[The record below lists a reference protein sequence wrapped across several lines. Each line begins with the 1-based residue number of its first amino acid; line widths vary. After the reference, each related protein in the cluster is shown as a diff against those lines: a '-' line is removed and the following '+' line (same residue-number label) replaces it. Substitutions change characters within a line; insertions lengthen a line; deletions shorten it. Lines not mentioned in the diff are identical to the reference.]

1 MQYHRGHSTRKLP
14 EARAELLP
22 RGQRARRRGRPA
34 RRRRSPVS
42 PSPFHR
48 RRATRTPSGR
58 SRSTAGGGPTYRGH
72 STRKLPEARAELLPR
87 GRLARRRGRPAR
99 RHLSPV
105 FPLPPSHRRRAT
117 RAQSGRSRSTAGGGL
132 FYRGHSTRKL
142 PEARAEP
149 LPRGQRARRRGRPAR
164 RRRSPVFSSPFR
176 RRRAT
181 RTPSGRSRSAAGG
194 GPYHRG
200 HSTRKLPEA
209 QAELLP
215 RGRRARRRG
224 RPARRR
230 RPPRVPFPVPPQER
244 DSDAVRSEPFHC
256 GRGAAP
262 PLALDSETARG
273 PSRDAPRGQRAR
285 RRGRPARRRRSP
297 ALPPFFPRPTAGARP
312 GRRPVGAVP
321 LRAGSLPTAG
331 TRLGS
336 VALNKSTYSRG
347 GREVV
352 TAGVPGLGR
361 SGPLLGRTRG
371 AYI

>member
-1 MQYHRGHSTRKLP
+1 M
-14 EARAELLP
+14 
-22 RGQRARRRGRPA
+22 
-34 RRRRSPVS
+34 
-42 PSPFHR
+42 
-48 RRATRTPSGR
+48 TRT
-58 SRSTAGGGPTYRGH
+58 
-72 STRKLPEARAELLPR
+72 
-87 GRLARRRGRPAR
+87 
-99 RHLSPV
+99 
-105 FPLPPSHRRRAT
+105 
-117 RAQSGRSRSTAGGGL
+117 
-132 FYRGHSTRKL
+132 
-142 PEARAEP
+142 
-149 LPRGQRARRRGRPAR
+149 
-164 RRRSPVFSSPFR
+164 
-176 RRRAT
+176 
-181 RTPSGRSRSAAGG
+181 TPS
-194 GPYHRG
+194 
-200 HSTRKLPEA
+200 L
-209 QAELLP
+209 
-215 RGRRARRRG
+215 
-224 RPARRR
+224 
-230 RPPRVPFPVPPQER
+230 PRVPFPVPPQRSAGARPGRRPVGAVPLRVGGRTTAGTRLGNCQRPKPSCFHAGGEHGGEDGPYDAVAPPESLTPFHSRTRQER